1 MTVCRF
7 ATTKLLWK
15 DFGPVCVRN
24 DVFRP
29 NLVVLS
35 WKSEKLLL
43 LGVCG
48 ILGVKPIHTQV
59 PCEPPILEISRNA
72 FNLIEICY
80 FPSHNVVIT
89 RRPADSPV
97 ATKKQP

>member
-1 MTVCRF
+1 
-7 ATTKLLWK
+7 
-15 DFGPVCVRN
+15 
-24 DVFRP
+24 
-29 NLVVLS
+29 
-35 WKSEKLLL
+35 

-80 FPSHNVVIT
+80 FPSHNSCDNKETCKFPCCNEETTMNFGFLQIEILSHHLKFSGET
-89 RRPADSPV
+89 RRV
-97 ATKKQP
+97 LV